1 MYSLFGGTGFIGSHL
16 HRLGRTILVPRE
28 QREAPTSDIIYL
40 ISTTDNY
47 NIFDKPYL
55 DIDVNL
61 RILTETL
68 EANRNR
74 WGSNFTFGFA
84 SSFFVYG
91 NNELP
96 FVETQLCNPMGFYSI
111 SKFAAERYVQTYCRT
126 YNIPYQIYR
135 FANVYGP
142 GDIFGK
148 KKNAFQYLIDKMKKD
163 ETISIYG
170 DGNFVRDM
178 VHVSDVCD
186 SIIYC
191 LENAPDGEIINVGT
205 GQAHRWLSLMKIAKE
220 IIGSKSE
227 FEYIPVPEFHKIVGI
242 TNAYLDVGKL
252 AGYGWSSK
260 IGVEEGIR
268 SLL

>member
-96 FVETQLCNPMGFYSI
+96 F
-111 SKFAAERYVQTYCRT
+111 
-126 YNIPYQIYR
+126 
-135 FANVYGP
+135 
-142 GDIFGK
+142 
-148 KKNAFQYLIDKMKKD
+148 
-163 ETISIYG
+163 
-170 DGNFVRDM
+170 
-178 VHVSDVCD
+178 
-186 SIIYC
+186 
-191 LENAPDGEIINVGT
+191 
-205 GQAHRWLSLMKIAKE
+205 
-220 IIGSKSE
+220 
-227 FEYIPVPEFHKIVGI
+227 
-242 TNAYLDVGKL
+242 
-252 AGYGWSSK
+252 
-260 IGVEEGIR
+260 
-268 SLL
+268 